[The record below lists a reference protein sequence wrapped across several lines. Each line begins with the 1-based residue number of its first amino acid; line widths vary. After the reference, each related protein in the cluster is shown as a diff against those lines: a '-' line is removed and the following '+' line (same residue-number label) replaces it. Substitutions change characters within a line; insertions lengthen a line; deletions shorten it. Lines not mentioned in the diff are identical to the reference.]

1 MKIKSLLI
9 LFAAVTCGIVFSSY
23 REGAATYG
31 SWQCT
36 GSETDQSNPNGCKG
50 GGCHAGS
57 ATPGIAIT
65 LELDSAGISTTHYVG
80 GGTYTVKITG
90 TNNTTSSLP
99 KFGLQ
104 ISCIKDS
111 IAQAAPTNEG
121 TWKAPFPTSTQYS
134 PPATYYLAGVVEQ
147 ITPLTPTSGSGAKG
161 TIYSETFNWT
171 APAAGTG
178 TISFW
183 GVINAVNNNGTN
195 DAGDLWNSTKIT
207 VHELGAT
214 GIASLEEN
222 TLGISIFPNPAT
234 TQATLNYILKENTD
248 VHADLYDIYGNKI
261 TALFSGE
268 QNAGEHQQMVNLS
281 SLSLKSGMYLI
292 VIDEDSKI
300 SCKKLIVQ

>member
-31 SWQCT
+31 GWQCT

-50 GGCHAGS
+50 SGCHAAS

-80 GGTYTVKITG
+80 GGSYTVKITG
-90 TNNTTSSLP
+90 TNNTASSLP
-99 KFGLQ
+99 KFGFQ
-104 ISCIKDS
+104 ISCIKDT
-111 IAQAAPTNEG
+111 IPQAAPTNEG
-121 TWKAPFPTSTQYS
+121 TWPGPFAAGTQYTA
-134 PPATYYLAGVVEQ
+134 PLTYYLAGVVEHN
-147 ITPLTPTSGSGAKG
+147 TPLAPTSGTGAKG

-171 APAAGTG
+171 APAKGTG

-183 GVINAVNNNGTN
+183 GVLNAVNYNGTQ

-207 VHELGAT
+207 VHELGTT
-214 GIASLEEN
+214 GISSIEDNSLDM
-222 TLGISIFPNPAT
+222 SIFPNPAT
-234 TQATLNYILKENTD
+234 AQATLTYTLKANRN
-248 VHADLYDIYGNKI
+248 VQADLYDIYGNKI
-261 TALFSGE
+261 TPLFSDE
-268 QNAGEHQQMVNLS
+268 QNTGEHQQMVNLS
-281 SLSLKSGMYLI
+281 ALNLKSGMYLI
-292 VIDEDSKI
+292 VIDEGNTL